1 LELVTL
7 NSHTLPLR
15 DIKQRCFS
23 HGAWH
28 SGGVSA
34 PLWYF
39 AYGSNMAPAIFVERR
54 GMRPS
59 SATWGW
65 VDGYRLC
72 FDLPVG
78 PGERGVANVV
88 PDAGSRTCGVLY
100 RITSEE
106 GERLDRS
113 EGVHAGYYRRIVVIA
128 TAADAS
134 SIEAFTYHSAYA
146 SLGRKPSPRYM
157 GLLLDGAR
165 KHGLPEDY
173 VASLRAFE
181 LACDERLE
189 HERE

>member
-1 LELVTL
+1 
-7 NSHTLPLR
+7 LR
-15 DIKQRCFS
+15 NITQRCFND
-23 HGAWH
+23 GAWH
-28 SGGVSA
+28 SGGVNE

-39 AYGSNMAPAIFVERR
+39 AYGSNMAPAIFVDRR

-59 SATWGW
+59 VTTWGW

-100 RITSEE
+100 RITPEE

-113 EGVHAGYYRRIVVIA
+113 EGVHVGYYRRIVVVA
-128 TAADAS
+128 AAADAS
-134 SIEAFTYHSAYA
+134 SIEAFTYHSTYA
-146 SLGRKPSPRYM
+146 SPGRKPSRRYLR
-157 GLLLDGAR
+157 LLLDGAR
-165 KHGLPEDY
+165 ERGLPENY

-181 LACDERLE
+181 LAHDERLE
-189 HERE
+189 HERG